1 LHHHITSQGSRSIIF
16 IPSDH
21 RIASASRISHQQ
33 PVLQAKEKASRGSS
47 SIMMNSNEIEEYDDE
62 YNDEGLSN
70 PRREGQH
77 QLGPLTASALA
88 SLSPNDK
95 TYAIDVEDEEDG
107 LLVGPPPSNS
117 TKRDYNRVAGAE
129 DNDENDEDRANTVIQ
144 QRVPLWQTV
153 LHANLLPD
161 DRFTVFGIRIFDGVG
176 AVKLL
181 KFLIFTLLGIVSMY
195 HIVRWMDWE
204 NDAKYTLS
212 DMITYELSLIVQDA
226 VLFFIVG
233 RLYLLP
239 SVDHLAW
246 IGVAFLAN
254 IYSSYITSFSF
265 LQYSA
270 TLYEMHC
277 TWPLEL
283 WAFTCVA
290 VPIVVAVV
298 VLHVLHAVRTG
309 VMLMKLIE
317 ITATFFLLMG
327 PLLTSPYF
335 HLHHW
340 FAGFFFG
347 MHFNFDVWW
356 SRAVMAWCW
365 GCYINGIA
373 VYGRDPVLTCGY
385 AYFLTISQH
394 CPYVTCY
401 LQALA
406 HPTYHN
412 DTHNHTVVDVAPMGT
427 PDWRN
432 CSADA
437 YHP

>member
-1 LHHHITSQGSRSIIF
+1 
-16 IPSDH
+16 
-21 RIASASRISHQQ
+21 
-33 PVLQAKEKASRGSS
+33 
-47 SIMMNSNEIEEYDDE
+47 MMNTNEDAEYEDE
-62 YNDEGLSN
+62 FDHDEGLPN
-70 PRREGQH
+70 PRQEQGH
-77 QLGPLTASALA
+77 PLGPLTASVLA
-88 SLSPNDK
+88 SLSAPIDK
-95 TYAIDVEDEEDG
+95 TFVIDDEEDEEDG
-107 LLVGPPPSNS
+107 LLLVGGPPTGASNNS

-129 DNDENDEDRANTVIQ
+129 DNDQIYEDGANINGVIQ
-144 QRVPLWQTV
+144 QRIPMWQTV

-161 DRFTVFGIRIFDGVG
+161 DRFTVFGIRFLDGVA

-181 KFLIFTLLGIVSMY
+181 KFLAVTLLGIVSMF

-204 NDAKYTLS
+204 HDAKYNVS
-212 DMITYELSLIVQDA
+212 DMITYELSLIVQDT
-226 VLFFIVG
+226 VLFFVVG

-246 IGVAFLAN
+246 IGVAFAAN

-283 WAFTCVA
+283 WMFTCVA

-298 VLHVLHAVRTG
+298 ILHVLHVIRTG
-309 VMLMKLIE
+309 VLLMKLIE
-317 ITATFFLLMG
+317 IIATFFLLMG

-385 AYFLTISQH
+385 AYFLTVSQH

-412 DTHNHTVVDVAPMGT
+412 DTHNHTVVDVAPMVT

-432 CSADA
+432 CSANA

>member
-1 LHHHITSQGSRSIIF
+1 
-16 IPSDH
+16 
-21 RIASASRISHQQ
+21 
-33 PVLQAKEKASRGSS
+33 
-47 SIMMNSNEIEEYDDE
+47 MMNNDDE
-62 YNDEGLSN
+62 HDDEGLTN
-70 PRREGQH
+70 PRQEGH

-88 SLSPNDK
+88 SLSHIDK
-95 TYAIDVEDEEDG
+95 TFAIDVNDDEDEEDG
-107 LLVGPPPSNS
+107 LLVGPSPLSHTN
-117 TKRDYNRVAGAE
+117 TKRDYNPVAGAE
-129 DNDENDEDRANTVIQ
+129 DSNAIDDDYDGGANRNSVIQ
-144 QRVPLWQTV
+144 QRIPLWQTV
-153 LHANLLPD
+153 LHTNLLPD
-161 DRFTVFGIRIFDGVG
+161 DRFTVCHIRILDGVA

-181 KFLIFTLLGIVSMY
+181 KFLTVTLLGIVSMY

-204 NDAKYTLS
+204 HDAKYTVS
-212 DMITYELSLIVQDA
+212 DMITYELSLIIQDA

-233 RLYLLP
+233 RLYKLP

-246 IGVAFLAN
+246 IGVAFAAN

-277 TWPLEL
+277 TWPWEL
-283 WAFTCVA
+283 WVFTCVA

-298 VLHVLHAVRTG
+298 VLHVMYACRTG
-309 VMLMKLIE
+309 VLFVKLIE
-317 ITATFFLLMG
+317 ITFTFFLLMG

-385 AYFLTISQH
+385 AYFLTLSQH
-394 CPYVTCY
+394 CPYVACY

-412 DTHNHTVVDVAPMGT
+412 DTHNHTVVDVAPMVT

>member
-1 LHHHITSQGSRSIIF
+1 
-16 IPSDH
+16 
-21 RIASASRISHQQ
+21 
-33 PVLQAKEKASRGSS
+33 
-47 SIMMNSNEIEEYDDE
+47 
-62 YNDEGLSN
+62 
-70 PRREGQH
+70 
-77 QLGPLTASALA
+77 
-88 SLSPNDK
+88 
-95 TYAIDVEDEEDG
+95 
-107 LLVGPPPSNS
+107 
-117 TKRDYNRVAGAE
+117 
-129 DNDENDEDRANTVIQ
+129 
-144 QRVPLWQTV
+144 
-153 LHANLLPD
+153 LLPD
-161 DRFTVFGIRIFDGVG
+161 DRFTVFGIRFLDGVV

-181 KFLIFTLLGIVSMY
+181 KFLAFTLLGIVSMF

-204 NDAKYTLS
+204 HDAKYTVS
-212 DMITYELSLIVQDA
+212 DMITYELSLIIQDA

-233 RLYLLP
+233 RLYILP

-246 IGVAFLAN
+246 IGVAFAAN

-298 VLHVLHAVRTG
+298 VLHVLQAVRTG
-309 VMLMKLIE
+309 VWLMKVIE
-317 ITATFFLLMG
+317 ITVTFFLLMG

-385 AYFLTISQH
+385 AYFLTVSQH